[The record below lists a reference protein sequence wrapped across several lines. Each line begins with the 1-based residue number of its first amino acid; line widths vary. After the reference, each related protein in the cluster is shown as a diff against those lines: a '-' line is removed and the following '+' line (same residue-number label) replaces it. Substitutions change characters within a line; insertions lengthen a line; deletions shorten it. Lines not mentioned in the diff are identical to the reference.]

1 MPMPG
6 PSVARAPG
14 AVQANSWGLPGRIHE
29 HENEKI
35 ARTQTCIIDTHTF
48 VYIYIYIHDDCM
60 ILCIYMWHI
69 YIYMHDINT

>member
-29 HENEKI
+29 HETEKI
-35 ARTQTCIIDTHTF
+35 ARTQTCIIDTHIF
-48 VYIYIYIHDDCM
+48 VYIYIYIM
-60 ILCIYMWHI
+60 II
-69 YIYMHDINT
+69 